1 MSKFTIRGFYRA
13 GKFFITVLSAFWDWF
28 NSPIIYQTPSA
39 CLAPFLKERYTF
51 FFCNVKAMN
60 LNFSHGKT
68 SPPNYSF
75 KTETDS
81 PNLLGKN
88 MQLSVQRIFS
98 ELWEAVPNLKKSA

>member
-1 MSKFTIRGFYRA
+1 MFSTISKGALHI
-13 GKFFITVLSAFWDWF
+13 
-28 NSPIIYQTPSA
+28 
-39 CLAPFLKERYTF
+39 F

-81 PNLLGKN
+81 PNLLGKKYAIISSN
-88 MQLSVQRIFS
+88 NFFRIMGGC
-98 ELWEAVPNLKKSA
+98 PKLKKSA